1 MANMNRILI
10 IGASSGIGLQTCKTA
25 LQRGH
30 AVVAF
35 ARRAHQIKLEHQH
48 LTKFQG
54 DALNEDDLNRAMQG
68 VNVVIQTLGVAMN
81 FKLITGP
88 VTLFSN
94 ATEIMIKAMH
104 AHDVSRLLAITGF
117 GAGDSIAS
125 IHPLQ
130 KIAFNMVFGRAYADK
145 DIQEKLIEASTLAWT
160 IARPGVLTN
169 CQSQRAYRVLK
180 HQHEWKNGIIS
191 RLNVADFLVANIRK
205 TDMIKAAPVLIT

>member
-1 MANMNRILI
+1 MNRILI

-35 ARRAHQIKLEHQH
+35 SRRAHQIKLNHQH
-48 LTKFQG
+48 LTRCQG
-54 DALNEDDLNRAMQG
+54 DALNYDDLNRAMQS

-88 VTLFSN
+88 VTLFSKD
-94 ATEIMIKAMH
+94 TEIMIKAMNEH
-104 AHDVSRLLAITGF
+104 GVSTLLAITRI
-117 GAGDSIAS
+117 GARDSITS

-130 KIAFNMVFGRAYADK
+130 KIPFKMVFGRAYADK
-145 DIQEKLIEASTLAWT
+145 DIQEKLIKASALAWT

-169 CQSQRAYRVLK
+169 CRSQQAYRVLK
-180 HQHEWKNGIIS
+180 DQHEWKNGIIS
-191 RLNVADFLVANIRK
+191 RLYVADFLVANMDK
-205 TDMIKAAPVLIT
+205 TDMIKTAPVLIT